1 MTSIEPLT
9 RLQDLPFLPY
19 LNPQGHLPEE
29 LQGQV
34 GVYAIF
40 DQTQALQFIGYS
52 RDVALSL
59 RQHLVRQP
67 TLCHWLKVHTI
78 DRPSRSLLEA
88 TREAWIGEHG
98 NLPPG
103 NQPSNET
110 WTQPIDAKS
119 SMSPE
124 EQQQYQAGDSL
135 DQVKLLKQIARRVEA
150 DIFAKLEARGF
161 QEAVR
166 FNPKLKEQGLLDLK

>member
-19 LNPQGHLPEE
+19 LDSQGHLLEE
-29 LQGQV
+29 FQGQV

-40 DQTQALQFIGYS
+40 DQAQTLQFIGYS
-52 RDVALSL
+52 RDVTLSL
-59 RQHLVRQP
+59 RQHLIRQP
-67 TLCHWLKVHTI
+67 ELCHWIKVHTI

-88 TREAWIGEHG
+88 TREAWITEHG
-98 NLPPG
+98 TPPPG
-103 NQPSNET
+103 NQQPEAT

-119 SMSPE
+119 HMSGE
-124 EQQQYQAGDSL
+124 EQQQYQASDSL
-135 DQVKLLKQIARRVEA
+135 GQIKLLKQVARRAET
-150 DIFAKLEARGF
+150 DILAKLEARGF